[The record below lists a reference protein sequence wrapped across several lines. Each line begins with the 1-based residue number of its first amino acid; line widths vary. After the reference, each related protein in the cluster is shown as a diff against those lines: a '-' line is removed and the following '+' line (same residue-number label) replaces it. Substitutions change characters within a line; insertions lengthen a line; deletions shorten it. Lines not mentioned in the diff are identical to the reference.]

1 MLHHLR
7 GSLVEKTPT
16 HVVVECGGLGY
27 LIHIS
32 LTTFGQ
38 LPDGGEVKLLLHPV
52 YREDAQLLFGF
63 ATELEREVFLML
75 NSVSGVGA
83 GTARVI
89 LSTLRPEEALNVV
102 ANGDSGSLQRIKGI
116 GAKTAQRIVVDV
128 RDKAVKLGASSPL
141 AAGGSTARSE
151 ALEALLVLGFA
162 RPAVEKALAALAAE
176 QADAS
181 VEELIKRALARL

>member
-1 MLHHLR
+1 MLYHLR
-7 GSLVEKTPT
+7 GTLERKTPT
-16 HVVVECGGLGY
+16 YVVMDCGGVGY

-38 LPDGGEVKLLLHPV
+38 LPDLGKAELLLHPV

-63 ATELEREVFLML
+63 ATELERDVFVLL

-83 GTARVI
+83 STARVI
-89 LSTLRPEEALNVV
+89 LSTLRPEEALSVI

-116 GAKTAQRIVVDV
+116 GAKTAQRIIIDI
-128 RDKAVKLGASSPL
+128 RDKAIKLGASAPM
-141 AAGGSTARSE
+141 AAGGTSARQE

-162 RPAVEKALAALAAE
+162 RVAVEKVLYDLSAE
-176 QADAS
+176 ELEYSLED
-181 VEELIKRALARL
+181 LIKRALARL

>member
-1 MLHHLR
+1 MLYHLR
-7 GSLVEKTPT
+7 GTLERKTPT
-16 HVVVECGGLGY
+16 YVVMDCGGVGY

-38 LPDGGEVKLLLHPV
+38 LPDLGKAELLLHPV

-63 ATELEREVFLML
+63 ATELERDVFVLL

-83 GTARVI
+83 STARVI
-89 LSTLRPEEALNVV
+89 LSTLRPEEALSVI

-116 GAKTAQRIVVDV
+116 GAKTAQRIIIDI
-128 RDKAVKLGASSPL
+128 RDKAIKLGASAPMAS
-141 AAGGSTARSE
+141 GSTSARNE

-162 RPAVEKALAALAAE
+162 RVAVEKVLAALSAE
-176 QADAS
+176 ELEYSLED
-181 VEELIKRALARL
+181 LIKRALARL

>member
-1 MLHHLR
+1 MLYHLR
-7 GSLVEKTPT
+7 GTLERKTPT
-16 HVVVECGGLGY
+16 YVVMDCGGVGY

-38 LPDGGEVKLLLHPV
+38 LPDLGKAELLLHPV

-63 ATELEREVFLML
+63 ATELERDVFVLL

-83 GTARVI
+83 STARVI
-89 LSTLRPEEALNVV
+89 LSTLRPEEALSVI

-116 GAKTAQRIVVDV
+116 GAKTAQRIIIDI
-128 RDKAVKLGASSPL
+128 RDKAIKLGASAPM
-141 AAGGSTARSE
+141 AAGGTSARQE

-162 RPAVEKALAALAAE
+162 RVAVEKVLAAL
-176 QADAS
+176 S
-181 VEELIKRALARL
+181 TEELEYSLEDLIKRALARL

>member
-1 MLHHLR
+1 MLYHLR
-7 GSLVEKTPT
+7 GTLERKTPT
-16 HVVVECGGLGY
+16 YVVMDCGGVGY

-38 LPDGGEVKLLLHPV
+38 LPDLGKAELLLHPV

-63 ATELEREVFLML
+63 ATELERDVFVLL

-83 GTARVI
+83 STARVI
-89 LSTLRPEEALNVV
+89 LSTLRPEEALSVI

-116 GAKTAQRIVVDV
+116 GAKTAQRIIIDI
-128 RDKAVKLGASSPL
+128 RDKAIKLGASAPM
-141 AAGGSTARSE
+141 AAGGTSARHE

-162 RPAVEKALAALAAE
+162 RVAVEKVLSALSAE
-176 QADAS
+176 ELEYSLED
-181 VEELIKRALARL
+181 LIKRALARL

>member
-7 GSLVEKTPT
+7 GTLVAKTPT

-27 LIHIS
+27 LIQIS
-32 LTTFGQ
+32 LTTFGE

-63 ATELEREVFLML
+63 ASELEREVFLML

-83 GTARVI
+83 STARVI
-89 LSTLRPEEALNVV
+89 LSTLRPEEALSVV

-141 AAGGSTARSE
+141 AAGGSSARSE

-162 RPAVEKALAALAAE
+162 RPAVEKALSALATEA
-176 QADAS
+176 ADAN
-181 VEELIKRALARL
+181 VEDLIKRALARL

>member
-1 MLHHLR
+1 MLYHLR
-7 GSLVEKTPT
+7 GTLERKTPT
-16 HVVVECGGLGY
+16 YVVMDCGGVGY

-38 LPDGGEVKLLLHPV
+38 LPDLGKAELLLHPV

-63 ATELEREVFLML
+63 ATELERDVFVLL

-83 GTARVI
+83 STARVI
-89 LSTLRPEEALNVV
+89 LSTLRPEEALSVI

-116 GAKTAQRIVVDV
+116 GAKTAQRIIIDI
-128 RDKAVKLGASSPL
+128 RDKAIKLGASAPMAS
-141 AAGGSTARSE
+141 GGTSARQE

-162 RPAVEKALAALAAE
+162 RVAVEKVLSALSAE
-176 QADAS
+176 ELEYSLED
-181 VEELIKRALARL
+181 LIKRALARL

>member
-1 MLHHLR
+1 MLYHLR
-7 GSLVEKTPT
+7 GTLERKTPT
-16 HVVVECGGLGY
+16 FVVMDCGGVGY

-38 LPDGGEVKLLLHPV
+38 LPDLGKAELLLHPV

-63 ATELEREVFLML
+63 ATELERDVFVLL

-83 GTARVI
+83 STARVI
-89 LSTLRPEEALNVV
+89 LSTLRPEEALSVI

-116 GAKTAQRIVVDV
+116 GAKTAQRIIVDI
-128 RDKAVKLGASSPL
+128 RDKAIKLGASAPMAS
-141 AAGGSTARSE
+141 GGTSARQE

-162 RPAVEKALAALAAE
+162 RVAVEKVLSALSAE
-176 QADAS
+176 ELEYSLED
-181 VEELIKRALARL
+181 LIKRALARL

>member
-1 MLHHLR
+1 MLYHLR
-7 GSLVEKTPT
+7 GTLERKTPT
-16 HVVVECGGLGY
+16 YVVMDCGGVGY

-38 LPDGGEVKLLLHPV
+38 LPDLGKAELLLHPV

-63 ATELEREVFLML
+63 ATELERDVFVLL

-83 GTARVI
+83 STARVI
-89 LSTLRPEEALNVV
+89 LSTLRPEEALSVI

-116 GAKTAQRIVVDV
+116 GAKTAQRIIIDI
-128 RDKAVKLGASSPL
+128 RDKAVKLGASAPMAS
-141 AAGGSTARSE
+141 GGTSARQE

-162 RPAVEKALAALAAE
+162 RVAVEKVLSALSAE
-176 QADAS
+176 ELEYSLED
-181 VEELIKRALARL
+181 LIKRALARL

>member
-7 GSLVEKTPT
+7 GTLVAKTPT

-27 LIHIS
+27 LIQIS

-63 ATELEREVFLML
+63 ASELEREVFLML

-89 LSTLRPEEALNVV
+89 LSTLRPEEALSVV

-141 AAGGSTARSE
+141 AAGGSSARSE

-162 RPAVEKALAALAAE
+162 RPAVEKALSALAAE
-176 QADAS
+176 AADAN
-181 VEELIKRALARL
+181 VEDLIKRALARL

>member
-1 MLHHLR
+1 MLYHLR
-7 GSLVEKTPT
+7 GTLERKTPT
-16 HVVVECGGLGY
+16 YVVMDCGGVGY

-38 LPDGGEVKLLLHPV
+38 LPDLGKAELLLHPV

-63 ATELEREVFLML
+63 ATELERDVFVLL

-83 GTARVI
+83 STARVI
-89 LSTLRPEEALNVV
+89 LSTLRPEEALSVI

-116 GAKTAQRIVVDV
+116 GAKTAQRIIIDI
-128 RDKAVKLGASSPL
+128 REKAIKLGASAPMAS
-141 AAGGSTARSE
+141 GGTSARQE

-162 RPAVEKALAALAAE
+162 RVAVEKVLAALSAE
-176 QADAS
+176 ELEYSLED
-181 VEELIKRALARL
+181 LIKRALARL

>member
-1 MLHHLR
+1 MLHHL
-7 GSLVEKTPT
+7 
-16 HVVVECGGLGY
+16 CGGLGY
-27 LIHIS
+27 FIHIS

-63 ATELEREVFLML
+63 ASELEREVFLML

-83 GTARVI
+83 STARVI
-89 LSTLRPEEALNVV
+89 LSTLRPEEALSVV

-116 GAKTAQRIVVDV
+116 GDKTAQRIVVDV

-141 AAGGSTARSE
+141 STAGPTARHE

-162 RPAVEKALAALAAE
+162 RPAVEKALSALAAE
-176 QADAS
+176 AADAN
-181 VEELIKRALARL
+181 VEDLIKRALARL

>member
-1 MLHHLR
+1 MLYHLR
-7 GSLVEKTPT
+7 GTLERKTPT
-16 HVVVECGGLGY
+16 YVVMDCGGVGY

-38 LPDGGEVKLLLHPV
+38 LPDLGKAELLLHPV

-63 ATELEREVFLML
+63 ATELERDVFVLL

-83 GTARVI
+83 STARVI
-89 LSTLRPEEALNVV
+89 LSTLRPEEALSVI

-116 GAKTAQRIVVDV
+116 GAKTAQRIIIDI
-128 RDKAVKLGASSPL
+128 RDKAIKLGAL
-141 AAGGSTARSE
+141 APMASGGTSVRQE

-162 RPAVEKALAALAAE
+162 RVAVEKVLAALSAE
-176 QADAS
+176 ELEYSLED
-181 VEELIKRALARL
+181 LIKRALARL

>member
-7 GSLVEKTPT
+7 GILVAKTPT
-16 HVVVECGGLGY
+16 HIVVECGGLGY
-27 LIHIS
+27 LIQIS

-63 ATELEREVFLML
+63 ASELEREVFLML

-83 GTARVI
+83 STARVI
-89 LSTLRPEEALNVV
+89 LSTLRPEEALSVV

-128 RDKAVKLGASSPL
+128 RDKAVKLGASSPV
-141 AAGGSTARSE
+141 AAGGSSARSE

-162 RPAVEKALAALAAE
+162 RPAVEKALSALAAE
-176 QADAS
+176 AADAN
-181 VEELIKRALARL
+181 VEDLIKRALARL

>member
-7 GSLVEKTPT
+7 GTLVAKTPT

-27 LIHIS
+27 LIQIS

-63 ATELEREVFLML
+63 ASELEREVFLML

-83 GTARVI
+83 STARVI
-89 LSTLRPEEALNVV
+89 LSTLRPEEALSVV

-162 RPAVEKALAALAAE
+162 RPAVEKALSALAAE
-176 QADAS
+176 AADAN
-181 VEELIKRALARL
+181 VEDLIKRALARL

>member
-1 MLHHLR
+1 MLYHLR
-7 GSLVEKTPT
+7 GTLERKTPT
-16 HVVVECGGLGY
+16 YVVMDCGGVGY

-38 LPDGGEVKLLLHPV
+38 LPDLGKAELLLHPV

-63 ATELEREVFLML
+63 ATELERDVFVLL

-83 GTARVI
+83 STARVI
-89 LSTLRPEEALNVV
+89 LSTLRPEEALSVI

-116 GAKTAQRIVVDV
+116 GAKTAQRIIIDI
-128 RDKAVKLGASSPL
+128 RDKAIKLGASAPI
-141 AAGGSTARSE
+141 AAGGTSARQE

-162 RPAVEKALAALAAE
+162 RVAVEKVLAALSAE
-176 QADAS
+176 ELEYSLED
-181 VEELIKRALARL
+181 LIKRALARL

>member
-1 MLHHLR
+1 MLYHLR
-7 GSLVEKTPT
+7 GTLERKTPT
-16 HVVVECGGLGY
+16 YVVMDCGGVGY

-38 LPDGGEVKLLLHPV
+38 LPDLGKAELLLHPV

-63 ATELEREVFLML
+63 ATELERDVFVLL

-83 GTARVI
+83 STARVI
-89 LSTLRPEEALNVV
+89 LSTLRPEEALSVI

-116 GAKTAQRIVVDV
+116 GAKTAQRIIIDI
-128 RDKAVKLGASSPL
+128 RDKAIKLGAL
-141 AAGGSTARSE
+141 APMASGSTSARNE

-162 RPAVEKALAALAAE
+162 RVAVEKVLAALSAE
-176 QADAS
+176 ELEYSLED
-181 VEELIKRALARL
+181 LIKRALARL

>member
-7 GSLVEKTPT
+7 GTLVAKTPT
-16 HVVVECGGLGY
+16 QVVVECGGMGY
-27 LIHIS
+27 LIQIS

-63 ATELEREVFLML
+63 ASELEREVFLML

-83 GTARVI
+83 STARVI
-89 LSTLRPEEALNVV
+89 LSTLRPEEALSVV

-141 AAGGSTARSE
+141 AACGSSARSE

-162 RPAVEKALAALAAE
+162 RPAVEKALSAVAAE
-176 QADAS
+176 AADAN
-181 VEELIKRALARL
+181 VEDLIKRALARL

>member
-1 MLHHLR
+1 MLYHLR
-7 GSLVEKTPT
+7 GTLERKTPT
-16 HVVVECGGLGY
+16 YVVMDCGGVGY

-38 LPDGGEVKLLLHPV
+38 LPDLGKAELLLHPV

-63 ATELEREVFLML
+63 ATELERDVFVLL

-83 GTARVI
+83 STARVI
-89 LSTLRPEEALNVV
+89 LSTLRPEEALSVI

-116 GAKTAQRIVVDV
+116 GAKTAQRIIIDI
-128 RDKAVKLGASSPL
+128 RDKAIKLGASAPM
-141 AAGGSTARSE
+141 AAGGTSARQE

-162 RPAVEKALAALAAE
+162 RVAVEKVLAALSAE
-176 QADAS
+176 ELEYSLED
-181 VEELIKRALARL
+181 LIKRALARL

>member
-7 GSLVEKTPT
+7 GSLVAKTPT

-27 LIHIS
+27 LIQIS

-38 LPDGGEVKLLLHPV
+38 LPDAGEVTLLLHPV

-83 GTARVI
+83 STARVI
-89 LSTLRPEEALNVV
+89 LSTLRPEEALTVV

-128 RDKAVKLGASSPL
+128 RDKAIKLGASSPHSS
-141 AAGGSTARSE
+141 GGSTARHE

-162 RPAVEKALAALAAE
+162 RPAVEKALSALAAE
-176 QADAS
+176 HTDDS
-181 VEELIKRALARL
+181 VEDLIKRALARL

>member
-7 GSLVEKTPT
+7 GTLVAKTPT

-27 LIHIS
+27 LIQIS

-63 ATELEREVFLML
+63 ASELEREVFLML

-83 GTARVI
+83 STARVI
-89 LSTLRPEEALNVV
+89 LSTLRPEEALSVV

-141 AAGGSTARSE
+141 AAGGSSARSE

-162 RPAVEKALAALAAE
+162 RPAVEKALSALAAE
-176 QADAS
+176 AADAN
-181 VEELIKRALARL
+181 VEDLIKRALARL

>member
-7 GSLVEKTPT
+7 GTLVAKTPT

-27 LIHIS
+27 LIQVS
-32 LTTFGQ
+32 LTTYGQ
-38 LPDGGEVKLLLHPV
+38 LPESGEVKLLLHPV

-63 ATELEREVFLML
+63 ATELERNVFLML

-83 GTARVI
+83 STARVI
-89 LSTLRPEEALNVV
+89 LSTLRPDEALSVV
-102 ANGDSGSLQRIKGI
+102 ANGDSGTLQRIKGI

-128 RDKAVKLGASSPL
+128 RDKAVKLGATASVGS
-141 AAGGSTARSE
+141 AGPSARSE

-162 RPAVEKALAALAAE
+162 RPAVEKALSALSAE
-176 QADAS
+176 DATAS
-181 VEELIKRALARL
+181 VEDLIKSALARL

>member
-7 GSLVEKTPT
+7 GTLVAKTPT

-27 LIHIS
+27 LIQIS
-32 LTTFGQ
+32 LTTFGE

-63 ATELEREVFLML
+63 ASELEREVFLML

-83 GTARVI
+83 STARVI
-89 LSTLRPEEALNVV
+89 LSTLRPEEALSVV
-102 ANGDSGSLQRIKGI
+102 ANGDSGTQHPIKGI

-141 AAGGSTARSE
+141 AAGGSSARSE

-162 RPAVEKALAALAAE
+162 RPAVEKALSALAAE
-176 QADAS
+176 AADAN
-181 VEELIKRALARL
+181 VEDLIKRALARL

>member
-1 MLHHLR
+1 MLYHLR
-7 GSLVEKTPT
+7 GSLTRKTPT
-16 HVVVECGGLGY
+16 FVVVDCGGLGY
-27 LIHIS
+27 LVHIS

-38 LPDGGEVKLLLHPV
+38 LPESGSVELLLHPV

-63 ATELEREVFLML
+63 ATELEREVFVML

-83 GTARVI
+83 STARVI
-89 LSTLRPEEALNVV
+89 LSTLRPEETLSVL

-116 GAKTAQRIVVDV
+116 GAKTAQRIVVDL
-128 RDKAVKLGASSPL
+128 RDKAVKLGATTSALS
-141 AAGGSTARSE
+141 AGGSARHE

-162 RPAVEKALAALAAE
+162 RPAVEKIVSALAAE
-176 QADAS
+176 DAEAG

>member
-7 GSLVEKTPT
+7 GTLVAKTPT

-27 LIHIS
+27 LIQIS

-63 ATELEREVFLML
+63 ASELEREVFLML

-83 GTARVI
+83 STARVI
-89 LSTLRPEEALNVV
+89 LSTLRPEEALSVV

-141 AAGGSTARSE
+141 AAGGSSARSE

-162 RPAVEKALAALAAE
+162 RPAVEKALSALAAE
-176 QADAS
+176 VSDAN
-181 VEELIKRALARL
+181 VEDLIKRALARL

>member
-63 ATELEREVFLML
+63 VTELEREVFLML

-89 LSTLRPEEALNVV
+89 LSTLRPEEALSVV

>member
-7 GSLVEKTPT
+7 GTLIEKTPT

-63 ATELEREVFLML
+63 ASELEREVFLML

-83 GTARVI
+83 STARVI
-89 LSTLRPEEALNVV
+89 LSTLRPEEALSVV

-141 AAGGSTARSE
+141 SAGGPSARHE

-162 RPAVEKALAALAAE
+162 RPAVEKALSALAAE
-176 QADAS
+176 TADAN
-181 VEELIKRALARL
+181 VEDLIKRALARL

>member
-1 MLHHLR
+1 MLYHLR
-7 GSLVEKTPT
+7 GTLERKTPT
-16 HVVVECGGLGY
+16 YVVMDCGGVGY

-38 LPDGGEVKLLLHPV
+38 LPDLGKVELLLHPV

-63 ATELEREVFLML
+63 ATELERDVFVLL

-83 GTARVI
+83 STARVI
-89 LSTLRPEEALNVV
+89 LSTLRPEEALSVI

-116 GAKTAQRIVVDV
+116 GAKTAQRIIIDI
-128 RDKAVKLGASSPL
+128 RDKAIKLGAL
-141 AAGGSTARSE
+141 APMASGGTYARQE

-162 RPAVEKALAALAAE
+162 RVAVEKVLSALSAE
-176 QADAS
+176 ELEYSLED
-181 VEELIKRALARL
+181 LIKRALARL

>member
-1 MLHHLR
+1 MLYHLR
-7 GSLVEKTPT
+7 GTLERKTPT
-16 HVVVECGGLGY
+16 YVVMDCGGVGY

-38 LPDGGEVKLLLHPV
+38 LPDLGKAELLLHPV

-63 ATELEREVFLML
+63 ATELERDVFILL

-83 GTARVI
+83 STARVI
-89 LSTLRPEEALNVV
+89 LSTLRPEEALSVI

-116 GAKTAQRIVVDV
+116 GAKTAQRIIIDI
-128 RDKAVKLGASSPL
+128 RDKAIKLGASAPMAS
-141 AAGGSTARSE
+141 GGTSARQE

-162 RPAVEKALAALAAE
+162 RVAVEKVLAALSAE
-176 QADAS
+176 ELEYSLED
-181 VEELIKRALARL
+181 LIKRALARL

>member
-1 MLHHLR
+1 MLYHLR
-7 GSLVEKTPT
+7 GSLTRKTPT
-16 HVVVECGGLGY
+16 FVVVDCGGLGY
-27 LIHIS
+27 LVHIS

-38 LPDGGEVKLLLHPV
+38 LPESGSVELLLHPV

-63 ATELEREVFLML
+63 ATELEREVFVML

-83 GTARVI
+83 STARVI
-89 LSTLRPEEALNVV
+89 LSTLRPEETLSVL

-116 GAKTAQRIVVDV
+116 GAKTAQRIVVDL
-128 RDKAVKLGASSPL
+128 RDKAAKLGATTSALP
-141 AAGGSTARSE
+141 AGGSARHE

-162 RPAVEKALAALAAE
+162 RPAVEKIVSALTAE
-176 QADAS
+176 DAEAG

>member
-7 GSLVEKTPT
+7 GTLVEKTPT

-38 LPDGGEVKLLLHPV
+38 LPDRGEVKLLLHPV

-63 ATELEREVFLML
+63 ASELEREVFLML

-83 GTARVI
+83 STARVI
-89 LSTLRPEEALNVV
+89 LSTLRPEEALSVV

-141 AAGGSTARSE
+141 AAGGSTSRSE

-162 RPAVEKALAALAAE
+162 RPAVEKALSALAAE
-176 QADAS
+176 AEDAS
-181 VEELIKRALARL
+181 VEDLIKRALARL

>member
-7 GSLVEKTPT
+7 GTLIAKTPT

-27 LIHIS
+27 LIQIS

-63 ATELEREVFLML
+63 ASELEREVFLML

-83 GTARVI
+83 STARVI
-89 LSTLRPEEALNVV
+89 LSTLRPEEALSVV

-141 AAGGSTARSE
+141 AAGGSSARSE

-162 RPAVEKALAALAAE
+162 RPAVEKALSALAAE
-176 QADAS
+176 AADAN
-181 VEELIKRALARL
+181 VEDLIKRALARL

>member
-1 MLHHLR
+1 MLYHLR
-7 GSLVEKTPT
+7 GTLERKTPT
-16 HVVVECGGLGY
+16 FVVMDCGGVGY

-38 LPDGGEVKLLLHPV
+38 LPDLGKAELLLHPV

-63 ATELEREVFLML
+63 ATELERDVFVLL

-83 GTARVI
+83 STARVI
-89 LSTLRPEEALNVV
+89 LSTLRPEEALSVI

-116 GAKTAQRIVVDV
+116 GAKTAQRIIIDI
-128 RDKAVKLGASSPL
+128 RDKAIKLGASAPMAS
-141 AAGGSTARSE
+141 GGTSARQE

-162 RPAVEKALAALAAE
+162 RVAVEKVLAALSAE
-176 QADAS
+176 ELEYSLED
-181 VEELIKRALARL
+181 LIKRALARL

>member
-1 MLHHLR
+1 MD
-7 GSLVEKTPT
+7 
-16 HVVVECGGLGY
+16 CGGVGY

-38 LPDGGEVKLLLHPV
+38 LPDLGKAELLLHPV

-63 ATELEREVFLML
+63 ATELERDVFVLL

-83 GTARVI
+83 STARVI
-89 LSTLRPEEALNVV
+89 LSTLRPEEALSVI

-116 GAKTAQRIVVDV
+116 GAKTAQRIIIDI
-128 RDKAVKLGASSPL
+128 RDKAIKLGASAPMAS
-141 AAGGSTARSE
+141 GGTSARQE

-162 RPAVEKALAALAAE
+162 RVAVEKVLAALSAE
-176 QADAS
+176 ELEYSLED
-181 VEELIKRALARL
+181 LIKRALARL

>member
-1 MLHHLR
+1 MLYHLR
-7 GSLVEKTPT
+7 GTLERKTPT
-16 HVVVECGGLGY
+16 YVVMDCGGVGY

-38 LPDGGEVKLLLHPV
+38 LPDLGKVELLLHPV

-63 ATELEREVFLML
+63 ATELERDVFVLL

-83 GTARVI
+83 STARVI
-89 LSTLRPEEALNVV
+89 LSTLRPEEALSVI

-116 GAKTAQRIVVDV
+116 GAKTAQRIIIDI
-128 RDKAVKLGASSPL
+128 RDKAIKLGAL
-141 AAGGSTARSE
+141 APMASGGTSARQE

-162 RPAVEKALAALAAE
+162 RVAVEKVLSALSAE
-176 QADAS
+176 ELEYSLED
-181 VEELIKRALARL
+181 LIKRALARL

>member
-1 MLHHLR
+1 MLYHLR
-7 GSLVEKTPT
+7 GTLERKTPT
-16 HVVVECGGLGY
+16 YVVMDCGGVGY

-38 LPDGGEVKLLLHPV
+38 LPDLGKAELLLHPV

-63 ATELEREVFLML
+63 ATELERDVFVLL

-83 GTARVI
+83 STSRVI
-89 LSTLRPEEALNVV
+89 LSTLRPEEALSVI

-116 GAKTAQRIVVDV
+116 GAKTAQRIIIDI
-128 RDKAVKLGASSPL
+128 RDKAIKLGASAPMAS
-141 AAGGSTARSE
+141 GGTSARQE

-162 RPAVEKALAALAAE
+162 RVAVEKVLAALSAE
-176 QADAS
+176 ELEYSLED
-181 VEELIKRALARL
+181 LIKRALARL

>member
-7 GSLVEKTPT
+7 GTLFEKSPT
-16 HVVVECGGLGY
+16 HVVVECGGIGY
-27 LIHIS
+27 IIQIS
-32 LTTFGQ
+32 LTTYGQ
-38 LPDGGEVKLLLHPV
+38 LPDSGEVKLLLHPV

-63 ATELEREVFLML
+63 ATELEREVFLLL

-83 GTARVI
+83 STARVI

-128 RDKAVKLGASSPL
+128 RDKAIKLGASSPI
-141 AAGGSTARSE
+141 ASGGPSARNE
-151 ALEALLVLGFA
+151 AIEALLVLGFA
-162 RPAVEKALAALAAE
+162 RPAVEKALSALAVE
-176 QADAS
+176 HADAS
-181 VEELIKRALARL
+181 VEDLIKSALARL